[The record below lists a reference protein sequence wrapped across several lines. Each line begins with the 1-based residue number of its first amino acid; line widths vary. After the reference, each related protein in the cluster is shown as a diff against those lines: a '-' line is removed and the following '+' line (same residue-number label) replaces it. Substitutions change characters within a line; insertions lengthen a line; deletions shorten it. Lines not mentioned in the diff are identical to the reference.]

1 MKNEEKE
8 KRGIQGKS
16 DNSNKHLWFYLLYK
30 KLYFVRKHSLK
41 ESSLYHTFYH
51 TWVAGYL
58 KRSND
63 TPKLNIHKYS
73 NDSIIEIYINRLSTT
88 M

>member
-8 KRGIQGKS
+8 YQRIQGKS
-16 DNSNKHLWFYLLYK
+16 NNNNKHLWFYFLYK
-30 KLYFVRKHSLK
+30 KLYFYRKHSL
-41 ESSLYHTFYH
+41 ENNSLYHQNLFTAFIC
-51 TWVAGYL
+51 VAGYL

-63 TPKLNIHKYS
+63 TKKINIHKYT
-73 NDSIIEIYINRLSTT
+73 NYNINTLGTA